1 MIASALLAAIVV
13 FGPPPRACPGQ
24 GAMIVKNAE
33 PALLLRPQDRR
44 GASGA
49 QSLASLPP
57 ADLHQTVTRS
67 VAGCALSTVVREN
80 VQGDG
85 RFAAPR

>member
-1 MIASALLAAIVV
+1 MIASALLAAFVV
-13 FGPPPRACPGQ
+13 YGAPPRPCPGQ
-24 GAMIVKNAE
+24 GVMIVRNAE

-44 GASGA
+44 GATGA

-57 ADLHQTVTRS
+57 ADMHLTVTRS

-85 RFAAPR
+85 RFTTPK